1 MPLMRNLSRGS
12 SFTSRDD
19 PERRSS
25 SATGIPTIPRKKN
38 KMTPTAIKRNSSW
51 ERPNSP
57 LKRNSS
63 RELPTGEHGMDLLGT
78 SSHHGTSSHNRNGSS
93 HNRISSNS
101 SNNKAV
107 PGRPRRRKTDGTP
120 GGSGGSGRRI
130 GRKRGFWYRFYK
142 RWIYPSLNSFSSL
155 FIAVLLWYSLGVISI
170 GTSKLLLMPR
180 HDGTSGVPPLFLT
193 FQQLIIGSSLLRC
206 MLQLRFMGSSGLQAW
221 PSASGTSMD
230 TNSVLQTQE
239 RYTYFDNKN
248 RNRNKSPSHSP
259 SSSSTY
265 YQSLLDLPSTLN
277 PSLLKAGVYFS
288 FGFLATNFGFSGSS
302 ASFVETIKAAEP
314 ITSASVAVLWG
325 IESLSRSETA
335 SLGVIVAGVLLSTLG
350 NSAGSH
356 NSSTTVAEDG
366 SSAAATTNFA
376 ESVQVC
382 LIVMA
387 ANLCFSFRG
396 LYQKIF
402 RASSEGS
409 TQVVDDI
416 NLQFRMQQIGACLL
430 VIPVI
435 LFESS
440 TILQLLWNSS
450 KAYGGMIPI
459 GVMWQYI
466 ALALVNGC
474 AFASYN
480 LASTFILSRISVVH
494 HAALNCLRRIFAI
507 IVTSVVFAVPITFMG
522 AFGIIVSV
530 VGFLSFTHYK
540 IQRQRQPKPLS
551 SLLPV
556 SAAKSLPSLPNVK
569 TYP

>member
-1 MPLMRNLSRGS
+1 MAG
-12 SFTSRDD
+12 
-19 PERRSS
+19 
-25 SATGIPTIPRKKN
+25 K
-38 KMTPTAIKRNSSW
+38 KMTTSAIKRNSSTSSW
-51 ERPNSP
+51 ESRPGSP
-57 LKRNSS
+57 IKRNSS
-63 RELPTGEHGMDLLGT
+63 REIPSGDLPSISL
-78 SSHHGTSSHNRNGSS
+78 SSSLDSNGSTHNRTGSA
-93 HNRISSNS
+93 HNRTGSTHNRSV
-101 SNNKAV
+101 AV
-107 PGRPRRRKTDGTP
+107 PGHPRRRKRDGTSTT
-120 GGSGGSGRRI
+120 GNGTRRI
-130 GRKRGFWYRFYK
+130 GRKRSFWYRFYK
-142 RWIYPSLNSFSSL
+142 RWIYPAVNSFSSL

-170 GTSKLLLMPR
+170 GTSKLLLMQR
-180 HDGTSGVPPLFLT
+180 HDGTRGVPPLFLT

-206 MLQLRFMGSSGLQAW
+206 MLQLRFLGSSGLQAW
-221 PSASGTSMD
+221 PSASGTSVGA
-230 TNSVLQTQE
+230 TSALQQQE
-239 RYTYFDNKN
+239 RYAFFDNKN
-248 RNRNKSPSHSP
+248 RKPSFTLTTP
-259 SSSSTY
+259 SSMTSM
-265 YQSLLDLPSTLN
+265 LWDLPSSLN
-277 PSLLKAGVYFS
+277 PSLLKAGIYFS
-288 FGFLATNFGFSGSS
+288 FGFLATNYGFSDSS

-350 NSAGSH
+350 NSAASH
-356 NSSTTVAEDG
+356 DSAATIAEDG
-366 SSAAATTNFA
+366 SSTTSAATNFA
-376 ESVQVC
+376 DSVQVC

-396 LYQKIF
+396 LYQKLF
-402 RASSEGS
+402 RASTEGS
-409 TQVVDDI
+409 AQVVDDL

-440 TILQLLWNSS
+440 TIFGLLWDSS
-450 KAYGGMIPI
+450 KSYGGMIPI

-507 IVTSVVFAVPITFMG
+507 IVTSVVFVVPITFMG
-522 AFGIIVSV
+522 AFGIIISV
-530 VGFLSFTHYK
+530 IGFLSFTHYK

-556 SAAKSLPSLPNVK
+556 SALASPNGK
-569 TYP
+569 AFP

>member
-1 MPLMRNLSRGS
+1 M
-12 SFTSRDD
+12 
-19 PERRSS
+19 RRSVERAASSVERAGIRSADSPDSIS
-25 SATGIPTIPRKKN
+25 SATPKK
-38 KMTPTAIKRNSSW
+38 KRSGSTMKRNQSW
-51 ERPNSP
+51 ESRPNSP
-57 LKRNSS
+57 IKRNSS
-63 RELPTGEHGMDLLGT
+63 REISMGEDLAALGLPNLE
-78 SSHHGTSSHNRNGSS
+78 SSSQHIRNGG
-93 HNRISSNS
+93 SNS
-101 SNNKAV
+101 SHKRLINSIKAV
-107 PGRPRRRKTDGTP
+107 PGHPRRRKKDGTTSSST
-120 GGSGGSGRRI
+120 GTSRI
-130 GRKRGFWYRFYK
+130 GRKKSFWYRFYK
-142 RWIYPSLNSFSSL
+142 AWIYPAVSSFSSL

-170 GTSKLLLMPR
+170 GTSKLLLMGR
-180 HDGTSGVPPLFLT
+180 HDGSGGVPPLFLT
-193 FQQLIIGSSLLRC
+193 FQQLIIGSSLLRS
-206 MLQLRFMGSSGLQAW
+206 MLQLRFLGSSGLQAW
-221 PSASGTSMD
+221 PSASGASTD
-230 TNSVLQTQE
+230 ANSVLQQQE
-239 RYTYFDNKN
+239 RYAFFDNKN
-248 RNRNKSPSHSP
+248 RKQSSTQT
-259 SSSSTY
+259 SSSATSMRKM
-265 YQSLLDLPSTLN
+265 LWELPSTLN
-277 PSLLKAGVYFS
+277 PNLLKAGVYFS
-288 FGFLATNFGFSGSS
+288 FGFLATNYGFSGSS

-350 NSAGSH
+350 NSGASH
-356 NSSTTVAEDG
+356 DSTTAAP
-366 SSAAATTNFA
+366 SATAATNFA
-376 ESVQVC
+376 DSVQVC
-382 LIVMA
+382 SIVMA

-396 LYQKIF
+396 LYQKLF
-402 RASSEGS
+402 RASTEGNA
-409 TQVVDDI
+409 QVVDDL

-440 TILQLLWNSS
+440 TILSLLWNSS

-507 IVTSVVFAVPITFMG
+507 IVTSVVFVVPITFMG
-522 AFGIIVSV
+522 AFGIIISV

-556 SAAKSLPSLPNVK
+556 SALSSQNGSS
-569 TYP
+569 YP

>member
-1 MPLMRNLSRGS
+1 MS
-12 SFTSRDD
+12 T
-19 PERRSS
+19 
-25 SATGIPTIPRKKN
+25 
-38 KMTPTAIKRNSSW
+38 KMKRTQSW
-51 ERPNSP
+51 ELSP
-57 LKRNSS
+57 PKRTSS
-63 RELPTGEHGMDLLGT
+63 REIPTGDLASVSLPSLDSG
-78 SSHHGTSSHNRNGSS
+78 SSHVRGGNGSS
-93 HNRISSNS
+93 HNRSQ
-101 SNNKAV
+101 AV
-107 PGRPRRRKTDGTP
+107 PGRPRRRKRDGTAE
-120 GGSGGSGRRI
+120 GSTGTHRI
-130 GRKRGFWYRFYK
+130 GRKRSFWYRVYK
-142 RWIYPSLNSFSSL
+142 RWIYPVVSSFSSL

-170 GTSKLLLMPR
+170 GTSKLLLMQR

-221 PSASGTSMD
+221 PSASTD
-230 TNSVLQTQE
+230 ANSILQQQE
-239 RYTYFDNKN
+239 RYAFFDNKN
-248 RNRNKSPSHSP
+248 RKP
-259 SSSSTY
+259 SSAQTSST
-265 YQSLLDLPSTLN
+265 SSIKSMLWEFPSTLN

-288 FGFLATNFGFSGSS
+288 FGFLATNYGFSDSS

-356 NSSTTVAEDG
+356 DSTTTAA
-366 SSAAATTNFA
+366 SASATAANNFA
-376 ESVQVC
+376 DSVQVC

-396 LYQKIF
+396 LYQKLF
-402 RASSEGS
+402 RASTEGNA
-409 TQVVDDI
+409 QVVDDL

-430 VIPVI
+430 VVPVI
-435 LFESS
+435 LFEST
-440 TILQLLWNSS
+440 TIISLVWNAS
-450 KAYGGMIPI
+450 KSYGGMIPI
-459 GVMWQYI
+459 GVIWQYI

-507 IVTSVVFAVPITFMG
+507 IVTSFVFVVPITFMG
-522 AFGIIVSV
+522 AFGIIISV

-556 SAAKSLPSLPNVK
+556 SALASPNGNS
-569 TYP
+569 YS